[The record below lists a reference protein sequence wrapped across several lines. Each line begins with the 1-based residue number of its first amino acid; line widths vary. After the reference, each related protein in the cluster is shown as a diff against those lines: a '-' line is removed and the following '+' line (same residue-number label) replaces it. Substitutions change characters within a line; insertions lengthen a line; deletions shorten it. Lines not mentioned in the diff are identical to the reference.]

1 MYKYILLIISIVI
14 GISCTNKYAK
24 MAKKGG
30 IAEKDSAAVYFFN
43 KKNYESAMPLFEELL
58 GVYRGTARYQKILYF
73 YSYCKYGMNDFITA
87 AFYFDEFVKQY
98 PNSELTEEAQFM
110 VANCYKAMSADYVL
124 DQSET
129 QKAIESF
136 EFFIEQYP
144 MSPRVEKAQEYIKQL
159 REKLMIKAYEQ
170 ANLYY
175 KIGYYKSAVVA
186 FKNFISDYPGS
197 PYREE
202 AAYKMIKSSLEYAK
216 LSVESKQIERYE
228 NTIELYQKFI
238 ERYPNSNYLKNA
250 EECYTEAQKSLEKI
264 KKNIQSYEYT
274 R

>member
-1 MYKYILLIISIVI
+1 MYRYFLLIISIVV

-24 MAKKGG
+24 MAKKGS

-43 KKNYESAMPLFEELL
+43 KKNYETAMPILEELL

-73 YSYCKYGMNDFITA
+73 YAYCKYGMHDYLTA
-87 AFYFDEFVKQY
+87 AFYFEEFTKQF
-98 PNSELTEEAQFM
+98 PSSEYTEDCQFM
-110 VANCYKAMSADYVL
+110 IANCYRAMSADYIL

-129 QKAIESF
+129 QKAIENF

-144 MSPRVEKAQEYIKQL
+144 MSPRVEKAETYIKEL
-159 REKLMIKAYEQ
+159 REKLMIKAFEQ

-197 PYREE
+197 LYREE
-202 AAYKMIKSSLEYAK
+202 AAYKMIKSSFPHDE
-216 LSVESKQIERYE
+216 
-228 NTIELYQKFI
+228 TG
-238 ERYPNSNYLKNA
+238 
-250 EECYTEAQKSLEKI
+250 C
-264 KKNIQSYEYT
+264 
-274 R
+274 

>member
-1 MYKYILLIISIVI
+1 MHKYLLLIFSIII
-14 GISCTNKYAK
+14 GVSCSNKYVK
-24 MAKKGG
+24 MAKKGT

-43 KKNYESAMPLFEELL
+43 KKSYETASPLLEELL

-73 YSYCKYGMNDFITA
+73 YSYCKYGLNDFITA
-87 AFYFDEFVKQY
+87 AFYFEEFTKQF
-98 PNSELTEEAQFM
+98 PHSELAEDAQFM
-110 VANCYKAMSADYVL
+110 IANCYRAMSASYEL

-129 QKAIESF
+129 QKAIEHY

-144 MSPRVEKAQEYIKQL
+144 MSPRVEKAEAYIKEL

-175 KIGYYKSAVVA
+175 KIGYYKSAVIA
-186 FKNFISDYPGS
+186 FKNFISDYPAS

-216 LSVESKQIERYE
+216 LSIETKQIERYE
-228 NTIELYQKFI
+228 TTIDLYQKFI
-238 ERYPNSNYLKNA
+238 ERYPNSKYLSEA
-250 EECYTEAQKSLEKI
+250 EECYTQAQKNLERI
-264 KKNIQSYEYT
+264 KKNIQ
-274 R
+274 